1 MSVKKLDLKQGWT
14 GWGGLGRRDFS
25 TSPPGTGPQGCVSSG
40 RDMAAD
46 GSLRAS
52 QVGGTGL
59 RQGWFA
65 PEPPSKVLG
74 RQRGVFRESPV
85 YANQCGD
92 E

>member
-1 MSVKKLDLKQGWT
+1 M
-14 GWGGLGRRDFS
+14 GWGEGTFQPLHLEQGRRANS
-25 TSPPGTGPQGCVSSG
+25 VSSG

-52 QVGGTGL
+52 RVGGTGL